1 MDSIGVH
8 SLGSAAAQ
16 GGQDTSTEHANGSH
30 FTGWDMGVQASQDAP
45 RHTSS
50 PDRTLASRHPRTQ
63 CVSVHM
69 DEATSWVLEVLKYT
83 RTETEVGERATTPY

>member
-1 MDSIGVH
+1 MTLALSHLMIRAHAMHAPHQEGRARPSLFFDPDLRHSSMDSVGVH

-45 RHTSS
+45 H
-50 PDRTLASRHPRTQ
+50 H
-63 CVSVHM
+63 
-69 DEATSWVLEVLKYT
+69 VLVMLL
-83 RTETEVGERATTPY
+83 V